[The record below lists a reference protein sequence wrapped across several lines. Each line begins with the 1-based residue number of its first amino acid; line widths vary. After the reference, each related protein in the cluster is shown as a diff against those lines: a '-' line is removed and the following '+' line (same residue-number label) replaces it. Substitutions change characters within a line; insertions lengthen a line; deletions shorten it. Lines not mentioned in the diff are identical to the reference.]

1 MPTSGEG
8 LKHEREAQNKTLEEM
23 AEATGIRLDYLA
35 ALEQDAYG
43 ALPGRGFGKLYI
55 RAYAEVLGF
64 DPRPIIQEYDRA
76 MTARESSPEA
86 SSAPQAP
93 RPIEAAIARW
103 RQERMAARQ
112 AGLEQNEEDQ
122 EIEEE
127 IEHEPGIE
135 EPPAEEPQE
144 EVEVAAAAEP
154 EPLPPAVTEVA
165 AIEPEPLPPT
175 VTEMPKA
182 APTMVEE
189 RRRSWTW
196 PAAAAVLL
204 LGVALAAL
212 WLKEPQPEPAA
223 PVERVQAPVQAP
235 ASPPPEPVAPAPA
248 PPRAQT
254 TREPEVPA
262 EPSHLTVTESAVGL
276 RQVNGR
282 VPEASNRFRVGQRVV
297 FATRVEGGRP
307 GERIRHVWMRDG
319 KLEQS
324 IRLRLGS
331 AHYRTFSTKTLGRP
345 GAWAVE
351 ARDEAGQV
359 LARAEMTAN

>member
-1 MPTSGEG
+1 MPTAGEG

-35 ALEQDAYG
+35 ALEQNAYG

-64 DPRPIIQEYDRA
+64 DPRPVIQEYDRA

-86 SSAPQAP
+86 IPGPQAP

-112 AGLEQNEEDQ
+112 AGLEESEEDQ
-122 EIEEE
+122 E
-127 IEHEPGIE
+127 IE
-135 EPPAEEPQE
+135 EPPAEEPEAPVE
-144 EVEVAAAAEP
+144 EEPEEDVEVAAAAEP
-154 EPLPPAVTEVA
+154 ELVPPAVMEVAQTAPEPLPPAVTE
-165 AIEPEPLPPT
+165 
-175 VTEMPKA
+175 MPKP

-196 PAAAAVLL
+196 PGTAAVLL
-204 LGVALAAL
+204 VGVAVAAL
-212 WLKEPQPEPAA
+212 WLKEPEPQPPA
-223 PVERVQAPVQAP
+223 PVEQAQAPAEVP
-235 ASPPPEPVAPAPA
+235 ASPPPQPVAPAPA
-248 PPRAQT
+248 PARAQT
-254 TREPEVPA
+254 ARKAEVPA
-262 EPSHLTVTESAVGL
+262 EPSHLSVTESAVGL
-276 RQVNGR
+276 RQVNGQ
-282 VPEASNRFRVGQRVV
+282 VQEAGDSFRVGQRVV

-324 IRLRLGS
+324 IRLRVGS

-351 ARDEAGQV
+351 ARDADGNV